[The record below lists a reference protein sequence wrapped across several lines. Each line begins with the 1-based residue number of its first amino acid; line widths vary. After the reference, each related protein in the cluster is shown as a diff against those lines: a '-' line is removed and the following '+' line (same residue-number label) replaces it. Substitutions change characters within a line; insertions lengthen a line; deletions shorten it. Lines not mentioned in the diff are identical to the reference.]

1 MKKSILVVLLL
12 IANGVSAASAP
23 TDSNQDNELQIRTLI
38 QNLYT
43 DGKNPNTS
51 AETYLYKYFS
61 PIDLK
66 KLHVVSGPDGE
77 QKAWTKMVQAFD
89 VSEQR
94 YQQYLDM
101 LLTAEKAP
109 ITFYQDGARATI
121 EIEVPRQPKFIKY
134 QGKWY
139 ASM

>member
-1 MKKSILVVLLL
+1 MKKNILFALAF
-12 IANGVSAASAP
+12 IANGVLATPAS
-23 TDSNQDNELQIRTLI
+23 TDSNKKNELQIRALI
-38 QNLYT
+38 QNLYA

-66 KLHVVSGPDGE
+66 KLHVVSGPDGG

>member
-1 MKKSILVVLLL
+1 MKKGILVAMVL
-12 IANGVSAASAP
+12 IANGVSATPAS
-23 TDSNQDNELQIRTLI
+23 TDSNKDNELQIRTLI
-38 QNLYT
+38 KNLYT
-43 DGKNPNTS
+43 DGKNTDTS
-51 AETYLYKYFS
+51 AETYLYKYYS

-109 ITFYQDGARATI
+109 ITFYQDGVRATI
-121 EIEVPRQPKFIKY
+121 EIEVPRRPKFIKY